1 VLRTARDH
9 PTGPMCRARDIHA
22 TTSTPRSATIPADDH
37 VPGRPYD
44 PDMASS
50 TVPAGADAVDY
61 SRKWFVLVAVAM
73 GIFLGT
79 IDGSIVNVALPTL
92 AHDFGTSF
100 GVVQWVSLGYL
111 LTQATLTLGFGRLG
125 DMIGKKPIFTGGF
138 AVFTVFSVLAGM
150 APSVELLVLARI
162 LQAVGAAMIFALG
175 FAITTEAFP
184 SSERGKALGING
196 AMVSLGIIVG
206 PVLGGLIIDAAS
218 WRWIFLVNLPIG
230 IIGTIT
236 ALRFVPHTKPKVTQ
250 RFDWVGAGLFFVA
263 LLAFLSALTF
273 GQEAGMSH
281 PLVLVGLA
289 LSVGTMA
296 AFVAVERRTDQP
308 MVDLGL
314 FRDRNFSANL
324 ATGFIQFVAIAG
336 VLILLPFFLENTL
349 GYSIRTVGLLL
360 ASIPVTLG
368 ILAPISGAL
377 SDRLGTRPVTVA
389 GLIVST
395 IGFAIAASL
404 FGLDTTPLQFI
415 GAGLVIGAGI
425 GLFQSPNNSA
435 ILGAVPPNR
444 LGITSGMLTINRITG
459 QIVGIAVLGTVWASR
474 TTAYAGGGTAES
486 AAPTYQAHGLTDTL
500 VVTTV
505 LCLVAVGIAIAAWRS
520 ERRAA
525 AVPAAS
531 SMG

>member
-1 VLRTARDH
+1 MLRRSRSTITAESDNPVR
-9 PTGPMCRARDIHA
+9 PTIRTM
-22 TTSTPRSATIPADDH
+22 STPTAAPA
-37 VPGRPYD
+37 PPEG
-44 PDMASS
+44 
-50 TVPAGADAVDY
+50 VDY
-61 SRKWFVLVAVAM
+61 SRKWFVLSAVAM
-73 GIFLGT
+73 AIFLGT

-92 AHDFGTSF
+92 AHDFDTSF

-125 DMIGKKPIFTGGF
+125 DMIGKRPIFTTGF
-138 AVFTVFSVLAGM
+138 AVFTLFSVLAGL
-150 APSVELLVLARI
+150 APGIGLLIVARI
-162 LQAVGAAMIFALG
+162 FQAVGAAMIFALG

-196 AMVSLGIIVG
+196 AMVSLGIIIG

-218 WRWIFLVNLPIG
+218 WRWIFLVNLPVG

-236 ALRFVPHTKPKVTQ
+236 AWRFVPRTRPRAEQ
-250 RFDWVGAGLFFVA
+250 RFDWLGAGVFFVG
-263 LLAFLSALTF
+263 LLAFLAALTF
-273 GQEAGMSH
+273 GQEAGMLH
-281 PLVLVGLA
+281 PVVLMGLVVA
-289 LSVGTMA
+289 AASFV
-296 AFVAVERRTDQP
+296 AFVRVERRTDQP
-308 MVDLGL
+308 MVDLSL
-314 FRDRNFSANL
+314 FEDRNFTANL

-349 GYSIRTVGLLL
+349 GYSIRAVGLLL

-377 SDRLGTRPVTVA
+377 SDRLGTRPVTIL

-395 IGFAIAASL
+395 IGFALAAAL
-404 FGLDTTPLQFI
+404 YGLDTGVVQFV

-435 ILGAVPPNR
+435 ILGAVPHHR

-459 QIVGIAVLGTVWASR
+459 QIVGIAVLGTIWAAR

-486 AAPTYQAHGLTDTL
+486 AAPVYQAQGLTDTL
-500 VVTTV
+500 IITTL
-505 LCLVAVGIAIAAWRS
+505 LCLVAVAIAVLAWRG
-520 ERRAA
+520 ERR
-525 AVPAAS
+525 S
-531 SMG
+531 SSRADTGVG